1 MGFTSYLLCFRHG
14 FNSYNGNYWLCIG
27 FRLLLSLSFRYCTT
41 IYRLGDHMREYKIN
55 MYQVPITK
63 IYRTK
68 QYWSDWL
75 KYRLPIPK
83 KITPYKLRNLLGG
96 YK

>member
-1 MGFTSYLLCFRHG
+1 MGFIGYLFCFGDGSYT
-14 FNSYNGNYWLCIG
+14 YNGNYRLYFG
-27 FRLLLSLSFRYCTT
+27 FWLLLSLSLRHCTT
-41 IYRLGDHMREYKIN
+41 IYRLGGYMREYKIN

-63 IYRTK
+63 IYRVK

-83 KITPYKLRNLLGG
+83 KITPYILKNLLGG

>member
-1 MGFTSYLLCFRHG
+1 
-14 FNSYNGNYWLCIG
+14 
-27 FRLLLSLSFRYCTT
+27 
-41 IYRLGDHMREYKIN
+41 MREYKIN